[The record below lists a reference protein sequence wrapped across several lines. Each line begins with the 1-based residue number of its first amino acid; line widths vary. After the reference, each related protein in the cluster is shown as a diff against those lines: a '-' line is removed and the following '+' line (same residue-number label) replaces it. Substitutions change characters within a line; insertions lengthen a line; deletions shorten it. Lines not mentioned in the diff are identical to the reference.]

1 GDPISTP
8 CPWAL
13 GACEVGAFGT
23 NGRQQ
28 RESTMRNEPPIL
40 RARIVSSKKRAST
53 IAHRTLRVLGVLSFV
68 PLVVASHPA
77 LALDLSI
84 TGVGVRKGLQPK
96 TNTIALVPRRTGAV
110 RAPLGVGG
118 TANPVAGVTGQLHVF
133 VNGTEITPAA
143 GVAPINAPF
152 IASLAPQRTN

>member
-1 GDPISTP
+1 
-8 CPWAL
+8 
-13 GACEVGAFGT
+13 
-23 NGRQQ
+23 
-28 RESTMRNEPPIL
+28 MRNEPPIL
-40 RARIVSSKKRAST
+40 RARIVSSKRRAST

-77 LALDLSI
+77 LALDLSV
-84 TGVGVRKGLQPK
+84 TSVEVTQGLQTQ
-96 TNTIALVPRRTGAV
+96 TNTITLVSQRSTAV
-110 RAPLGVGG
+110 RATLGVGG

-152 IASLAPQRTN
+152 TASLAPQRTNENDTLNFELPAPTGITASTDVDVRVDITPVA